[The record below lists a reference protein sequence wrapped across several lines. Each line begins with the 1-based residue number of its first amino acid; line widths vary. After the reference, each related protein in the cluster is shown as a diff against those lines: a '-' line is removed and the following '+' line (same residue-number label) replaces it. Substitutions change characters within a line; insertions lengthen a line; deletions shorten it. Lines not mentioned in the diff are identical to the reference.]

1 MVLQLRNAYKSYGD
15 HKVLHNI
22 SLKIEKGERV
32 ALLGANGTGKSTL
45 LRILA
50 GLEETDAGALFLNNE
65 KIDGPGTKL
74 VPGHPEIA
82 LVTQHTKFD
91 RNLTIWENIIL
102 PIKFEDKG
110 YIQRIT
116 DELAEVFRMQEYL
129 HQYPTQVSG
138 GQLQRAGIAK
148 ALISKPAFLLLDEP
162 FSNQDINNTA
172 WLKNDILDIA
182 DALGTTLIF
191 VTHTATDALSVATR
205 VIVLDGGRI
214 VQADSPENIYYQPK
228 KKAVAEISGELLTLS
243 PEALRYFIDISSD
256 KMSYVRP
263 LAFSVVEKALGKEV
277 FVEKRLFYAGT
288 YKYYFNSQ
296 GNTFF
301 LYHNRVLEPKSKIYV
316 KLNPEG
322 LIQFD

>member
-1 MVLQLRNAYKSYGD
+1 MVLQLRNAYKSYEN

-22 SLKIEKGERV
+22 SLKIQQGERV

-50 GLEETDAGALFLNNE
+50 GLEETDAGALFLDNE

-91 RNLTIWENIIL
+91 RTLTIKENIVL
-102 PIKFEDKG
+102 PIKFENKT
-110 YIQRIT
+110 YLKSIT
-116 DELAEVFRMQEYL
+116 SELAEVFRMQDYIN
-129 HQYPTQVSG
+129 QYPTQVSG

-148 ALISKPAFLLLDEP
+148 ALISKPSFLLLDEP
-162 FSNQDINNTA
+162 FSNQDISNTA
-172 WLKNDILDIA
+172 LLKNDILDIA

-205 VIVLDGGRI
+205 VIVLDGNR
-214 VQADSPENIYYQPK
+214 VAQSDSPEQIYHMPK
-228 KKAVAEISGELLTLS
+228 NRAVAEISGELLELTQGTL
-243 PEALRYFIDISSD
+243 LYFGIERKETAYARPSVFSISD
-256 KMSYVRP
+256 
-263 LAFSVVEKALGKEV
+263 ETHGKEV
-277 FVEKRLFYAGT
+277 IVEKRFFYGEH
-288 YKYYFNSQ
+288 YKYYFNL
-296 GNTFF
+296 NEKALFF
-301 LYHNRVLEPKSKIYV
+301 YAKEVFGLKSKIYV

-322 LIQFD
+322 LIQFN